1 MANDVFV
8 FTAQTDARPCP
19 VCGAQLDAATGVSS
33 DPADPRPELAIGNVT
48 ACAYCGSILT
58 VTTIGLRLATDADLA
73 NVDPRL
79 KLLLFEFSARFG
91 RDRPT

>member
-33 DPADPRPELAIGNVT
+33 DPADPCPELAIGNVT
-48 ACAYCGSILT
+48 ACAYCGSFDRHDDRLT
-58 VTTIGLRLATDADLA
+58 AGDGCGSA